1 MKINYIKYHNYRCF
15 EDVSVRFDTDAK
27 KNISLVMGVIGS
39 GKTEMLFS
47 FQWVLY
53 GFDFKRMREK
63 EETPYSLNSALYH
76 RLQTNSNANSVDC
89 WVELSFSHQER
100 EYIMKRTET
109 FFCNKEKVDSK
120 VKVSL
125 SYTERNGEHTLPIT
139 DKQKVEDTLGGTEK
153 YTNHAYILDYSI
165 AVISGIINGIIDS
178 VFIGEWNFE
187 TAKAKSNQYV
197 NEKVMEFAKKK
208 GFKGNRF
215 DQAVKF
221 LEDRYPLPGDDSY
234 KSVVDEFGKQEI
246 TMKTHH
252 LDDLSHHPTLIGLI
266 ASIIVQFSGEARYMP
281 KSGGIV
287 KISVDVNEYGN

>member
-1 MKINYIKYHNYRCF
+1 MDIAKITAADDLF
-15 EDVSVRFDTDAK
+15 EGELYKSKQITVDEELKLEFIAEEFDEKLTKTDFYK
-27 KNISLVMGVIGS
+27 DL
-39 GKTEMLFS
+39 
-47 FQWVLY
+47 
-53 GFDFKRMREK
+53 
-63 EETPYSLNSALYH
+63 
-76 RLQTNSNANSVDC
+76 
-89 WVELSFSHQER
+89 
-100 EYIMKRTET
+100 
-109 FFCNKEKVDSK
+109 
-120 VKVSL
+120 
-125 SYTERNGEHTLPIT
+125 
-139 DKQKVEDTLGGTEK
+139 QKVEETLCGTEK
-153 YTNHAYILDYSI
+153 YTNHADILDYSI

-287 KISVDVNEYGN
+287 KISVDVNEKNNATACFSLRIYLHSFT